1 MEILQTL
8 YKEILGFLGVNGI
21 INIISSGDYSAFST
35 LDGILTAL
43 RPMIP
48 LLLVFEFGL
57 GIAQKNP
64 QTKVYRTNFIIYVFN
79 RFISRYISL
88 GVTGWMIATLQPY
101 APFNATL
108 TWYWLFYGYVVWE
121 FAHFI
126 YHFLGHKVRLFWCLH
141 ATHHTPE
148 DMNLSVAHAHFFL
161 EAPYADAI
169 RTSICILAGLDPK
182 LLFFIMFID
191 GTYGTFIHVGENLFK
206 DGTLGLQKVRFFGKY
221 ILTPSDHRVHH
232 ARNPLYMDTNF
243 CNFINIWDRVFG
255 TYQVERKDIP
265 IEYGITRKIDS
276 GNFMETYFGEVWELL
291 KDMASAPSLK
301 AFLLYPI
308 MPPGWSPDGNHRT
321 ATVVRQEYLENKEA
335 LVGTRG

>member
-108 TWYWLFYGYVVWE
+108 TWYWLLYGYVVWE

-126 YHFLGHKVRLFWCLH
+126 YHFFGHKVRLF
-141 ATHHTPE
+141 
-148 DMNLSVAHAHFFL
+148 
-161 EAPYADAI
+161 
-169 RTSICILAGLDPK
+169 
-182 LLFFIMFID
+182 
-191 GTYGTFIHVGENLFK
+191 
-206 DGTLGLQKVRFFGKY
+206 
-221 ILTPSDHRVHH
+221 
-232 ARNPLYMDTNF
+232 
-243 CNFINIWDRVFG
+243 
-255 TYQVERKDIP
+255 
-265 IEYGITRKIDS
+265 
-276 GNFMETYFGEVWELL
+276 
-291 KDMASAPSLK
+291 
-301 AFLLYPI
+301 
-308 MPPGWSPDGNHRT
+308 
-321 ATVVRQEYLENKEA
+321 
-335 LVGTRG
+335 